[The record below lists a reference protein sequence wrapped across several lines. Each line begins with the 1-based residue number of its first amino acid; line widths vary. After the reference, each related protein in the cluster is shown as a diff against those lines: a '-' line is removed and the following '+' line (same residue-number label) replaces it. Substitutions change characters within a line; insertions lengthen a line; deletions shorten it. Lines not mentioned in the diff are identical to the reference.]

1 MEIGFITIAILCD
14 IIIFWRLVS
23 LVYEKQWDVFSSKMI
38 FSIGTAFIA
47 IIIVSFA
54 SDFFIGKQK
63 VMLLI
68 FGSLMSLVM
77 IGLNLGMFYLVRR
90 MKYVEATIPLGA
102 YQELKRYGGEL
113 KEDRMICLIPRKDI
127 FDLDIFLAKTRNT
140 QLVQKEEIK
149 KEKIIKDKVI
159 KEKKEPTLNEKIN
172 ILEGKLNKK

>member
-54 SDFFIGKQK
+54 SDFFTGKQK

-77 IGLNLGMFYLVRR
+77 IGLNLAMFY
-90 MKYVEATIPLGA
+90 
-102 YQELKRYGGEL
+102 
-113 KEDRMICLIPRKDI
+113 
-127 FDLDIFLAKTRNT
+127 
-140 QLVQKEEIK
+140 
-149 KEKIIKDKVI
+149 
-159 KEKKEPTLNEKIN
+159 
-172 ILEGKLNKK
+172 